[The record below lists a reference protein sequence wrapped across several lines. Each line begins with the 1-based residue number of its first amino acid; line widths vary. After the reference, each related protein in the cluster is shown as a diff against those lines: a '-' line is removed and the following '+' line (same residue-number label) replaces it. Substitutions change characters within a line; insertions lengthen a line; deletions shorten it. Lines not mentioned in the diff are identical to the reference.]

1 MISSFVFVGMAKTV
15 FNISVR
21 IGIKNNRTKDN
32 ESCVECPLIRT
43 LHLFFFELLHIDLEK
58 YYILP

>member
-1 MISSFVFVGMAKTV
+1 MNHVWSA
-15 FNISVR
+15 
-21 IGIKNNRTKDN
+21 
-32 ESCVECPLIRT
+32 PLIRT

>member
-1 MISSFVFVGMAKTV
+1 MT
-15 FNISVR
+15 VR